1 VNMLP
6 YVGIMVALAALA
18 GRTSL
23 PAALGIPY
31 ARGRR

>member
-1 VNMLP
+1 MLP
-6 YVGIMVALAALA
+6 YIGVMVALVLLA

-31 ARGRR
+31 ARGHR